1 MFKIAT
7 TPSYIAPVE
16 VILTGETTKH
26 TFDVEFK
33 RLTKPEIDALKERIR
48 VGSITDREI
57 SHEVVL
63 GWSGV
68 KCADGDLEFS
78 VSNLDALLNI
88 YPVEAAVMTAYFSS
102 INGARVKN

>member
-1 MFKIAT
+1 MFKLAT
-7 TPSYIAPVE
+7 TPSYTAPVE
-16 VILTGETTKH
+16 VILAGETTKQ
-26 TFDVEFK
+26 TFDVVFK

-48 VGSITDREI
+48 IETITDREI

-78 VSNLDALLNI
+78 ISNLNTLLDI
-88 YPVEAAVMTAYFSS
+88 HPVEAAVITAYFAS